1 MRYQELDV
9 IAPAAPACAE
19 EGFSEAEVFGSA
31 AWLWMH
37 SAAHRDVP
45 LLLLS
50 TLLLPALKTGQFVL
64 ASENGKPVFYLGW
77 AWLSAEAETRYLSQ
91 PPQSMRLDDW
101 TSGDRLWLLD
111 WIAPFGHTRT
121 MRPLIGRR
129 LFPGW
134 CARALYHRGDEKGL
148 RIMNYHGVAV
158 TRQEAH
164 HWFAQHAC
172 AFLPR

>member
-1 MRYQELDV
+1 MRYRGLDI
-9 IAPAAPACAE
+9 IAPAAPACADSA
-19 EGFSEAEVFGSA
+19 FSEAEVFGSA

-37 SAAHRDVP
+37 SAEHRDVP

-50 TLLLPALKTGQFVL
+50 TLLLPALKNAQFVL
-64 ASENGKPVFYLGW
+64 ASENGKPVFYLSW

-91 PPQSMRLDDW
+91 PPQSMRIEDW

-121 MRPLIGRR
+121 MRTLIGRR

-134 CARALYHRGDEKGL
+134 CARALYHRGEEKGL
-148 RIMNYHGVAV
+148 RVMEYRGIAV
-158 TRQEAH
+158 TPEEGRR
-164 HWFAQHAC
+164 WFAQHPC
-172 AFLPR
+172 AFAAR